1 MRQLNETVA
10 ENRPSAG
17 VFAAKPII
25 LRANPGP
32 DAGFAPDAGRPRFH
46 RGAGRTRR
54 SRRSKTASR
63 VPERRRRTAGFVA
76 RPRTRLPSWTAA
88 RERPDVMYSAAAMI
102 ARDCDRSGTAPGAGA
117 APMRQS
123 VAAKVFC
130 QRGENATETANAAAG
145 RADSA
150 SSRVASRRPVP
161 SRLALPC
168 LALPCLALP
177 CLALPCLAL
186 PCLATPRHATPRH
199 ATPRHGMPWHAMP
212 CHAVPCRV
220 TSSCAARRAR
230 PRRFSHRF
238 PRPGPARPARRDA
251 RRTRSIAR
259 AARAA
264 RARRDSQV
272 RRARA

>member
-1 MRQLNETVA
+1 MVFMVPPLFCAMRQLNETVA

-46 RGAGRTRR
+46 RGAGRTQR

-161 SRLALPC
+161 SRP
-168 LALPCLALP
+168 
-177 CLALPCLAL
+177 ALPCLAL
-186 PCLATPRHATPRH
+186 PCLATPRHATPC
-199 ATPRHGMPWHAMP
+199 HAMP

>member
-1 MRQLNETVA
+1 MRQLNETFA

-130 QRGENATETANAAAG
+130 QRGENATETVNAAAG

-161 SRLALPC
+161 PC

-177 CLALPCLAL
+177 
-186 PCLATPRHATPRH
+186 R
-199 ATPRHGMPWHAMP
+199 
-212 CHAVPCRV
+212 HAVPCRV

>member
-46 RGAGRTRR
+46 RGAGRTQR

-102 ARDCDRSGTAPGAGA
+102 ARDCDHSGTAPGAGA

-123 VAAKVFC
+123 VAVKVFC

-161 SRLALPC
+161 SRPALPC
-168 LALPCLALP
+168 LAL
-177 CLALPCLAL
+177 
-186 PCLATPRHATPRH
+186 
-199 ATPRHGMPWHAMP
+199 P

>member
-88 RERPDVMYSAAAMI
+88 RERPDVMFSAAAMI

-168 LALPCLALP
+168 
-177 CLALPCLAL
+177 
-186 PCLATPRHATPRH
+186 
-199 ATPRHGMPWHAMP
+199 HAMP

>member
-1 MRQLNETVA
+1 MRQLNETFA

-130 QRGENATETANAAAG
+130 QRGENATETVNAAAG

-161 SRLALPC
+161 PC

-177 CLALPCLAL
+177 
-186 PCLATPRHATPRH
+186 R
-199 ATPRHGMPWHAMP
+199 
-212 CHAVPCRV
+212 HAVPCRV

-264 RARRDSQV
+264 RVHRDSQV

>member
-46 RGAGRTRR
+46 RGAGRTQR

-161 SRLALPC
+161 SRPALPC
-168 LALPCLALP
+168 
-177 CLALPCLAL
+177 
-186 PCLATPRHATPRH
+186 
-199 ATPRHGMPWHAMP
+199 HAM
-212 CHAVPCRV
+212 PCRV

>member
-186 PCLATPRHATPRH
+186 PCHATPRH
-199 ATPRHGMPWHAMP
+199 ATPWHAMACHAMP
-212 CHAVPCRV
+212 C
-220 TSSCAARRAR
+220 RAM
-230 PRRFSHRF
+230 PRHVV
-238 PRPGPARPARRDA
+238 
-251 RRTRSIAR
+251 
-259 AARAA
+259 
-264 RARRDSQV
+264 V
-272 RRARA
+272 RRAACAPAPVLASVPAPGPRSAGPPRCSADAIHCASRSRCPCASR

>member
-161 SRLALPC
+161 SRLALP
-168 LALPCLALP
+168 
-177 CLALPCLAL
+177 
-186 PCLATPRHATPRH
+186 RHAM
-199 ATPRHGMPWHAMP
+199 ACHGMP
-212 CHAVPCRV
+212 CHAVPCRA

-264 RARRDSQV
+264 RVRRDSQV

>member
-161 SRLALPC
+161 PC

-177 CLALPCLAL
+177 
-186 PCLATPRHATPRH
+186 R
-199 ATPRHGMPWHAMP
+199 HAMP

-264 RARRDSQV
+264 RVRRDSQV

>member
-46 RGAGRTRR
+46 RGAGRTQR

-130 QRGENATETANAAAG
+130 QRGENATETVNAAAG

-150 SSRVASRRPVP
+150 SSRVTSRRPAP
-161 SRLALPC
+161 PRLALPC
-168 LALPCLALP
+168 LALPCHAM
-177 CLALPCLAL
+177 
-186 PCLATPRHATPRH
+186 PRHAMPRH
-199 ATPRHGMPWHAMP
+199 
-212 CHAVPCRV
+212 VV
-220 TSSCAARRAR
+220 
-230 PRRFSHRF
+230 
-238 PRPGPARPARRDA
+238 
-251 RRTRSIAR
+251 
-259 AARAA
+259 
-264 RARRDSQV
+264 V
-272 RRARA
+272 RRAACAPAPVLASVPAPGPRSAGPPRRSADAIHCASRSRCPCASR

>member
-161 SRLALPC
+161 PC

-177 CLALPCLAL
+177 CLALP
-186 PCLATPRHATPRH
+186 RHATPRH
-199 ATPRHGMPWHAMP
+199 AMAWHAMP

-264 RARRDSQV
+264 RVRRDSQV

>member
-46 RGAGRTRR
+46 REAGRTRR

-168 LALPCLALP
+168 
-177 CLALPCLAL
+177 
-186 PCLATPRHATPRH
+186 
-199 ATPRHGMPWHAMP
+199 
-212 CHAVPCRV
+212 HAVPCRV

-264 RARRDSQV
+264 RVRRDSQV

>member
-46 RGAGRTRR
+46 RGAGRTQR

-130 QRGENATETANAAAG
+130 QRGENATETTNAAAG

-150 SSRVASRRPVP
+150 SSRVASRRPAP
-161 SRLALPC
+161 PRLAPPRP
-168 LALPCLALP
+168 AP
-177 CLALPCLAL
+177 
-186 PCLATPRHATPRH
+186 PCLATPCHAT
-199 ATPRHGMPWHAMP
+199 P

>member
-150 SSRVASRRPVP
+150 SSRVASRRPAP
-161 SRLALPC
+161 PCPALPC
-168 LALPCLALP
+168 LALPCL
-177 CLALPCLAL
+177 
-186 PCLATPRHATPRH
+186 
-199 ATPRHGMPWHAMP
+199 
-212 CHAVPCRV
+212 AVPCRV

>member
-168 LALPCLALP
+168 
-177 CLALPCLAL
+177 
-186 PCLATPRHATPRH
+186 H
-199 ATPRHGMPWHAMP
+199 ATPRHGMP

>member
-46 RGAGRTRR
+46 RGAGRTQR

-123 VAAKVFC
+123 VAVKVFC

-150 SSRVASRRPVP
+150 SSRVASRRPAP
-161 SRLALPC
+161 SRPALPC
-168 LALPCLALP
+168 LA
-177 CLALPCLAL
+177 
-186 PCLATPRHATPRH
+186 
-199 ATPRHGMPWHAMP
+199 M
-212 CHAVPCRV
+212 PCRV

>member
-161 SRLALPC
+161 PC
-168 LALPCLALP
+168 LALPC
-177 CLALPCLAL
+177 
-186 PCLATPRHATPRH
+186 
-199 ATPRHGMPWHAMP
+199 HAMP
-212 CHAVPCRV
+212 CHAVPCR
-220 TSSCAARRAR
+220 AM
-230 PRRFSHRF
+230 PRHVV
-238 PRPGPARPARRDA
+238 
-251 RRTRSIAR
+251 
-259 AARAA
+259 
-264 RARRDSQV
+264 V
-272 RRARA
+272 RRAACAPAPVLASVPAPGPRSAGPPRRSADAIHCASRSRCPCASR

>member
-161 SRLALPC
+161 SRLALP
-168 LALPCLALP
+168 
-177 CLALPCLAL
+177 
-186 PCLATPRHATPRH
+186 RHAM
-199 ATPRHGMPWHAMP
+199 ACHGMPCRAMP
-212 CHAVPCRV
+212 RHVV
-220 TSSCAARRAR
+220 
-230 PRRFSHRF
+230 
-238 PRPGPARPARRDA
+238 
-251 RRTRSIAR
+251 
-259 AARAA
+259 
-264 RARRDSQV
+264 V
-272 RRARA
+272 RRAACAPAPVLASVPAPGPRSAGPPRCSADAIHCASRSRCPCASR

>member
-150 SSRVASRRPVP
+150 SSRVASRRPAP
-161 SRLALPC
+161 PCPALPC

-177 CLALPCLAL
+177 
-186 PCLATPRHATPRH
+186 RHA
-199 ATPRHGMPWHAMP
+199 MPCHAMPCRATP

>member
-46 RGAGRTRR
+46 RGAGRTQR

-161 SRLALPC
+161 SRPVPPC
-168 LALPCLALP
+168 LALPC
-177 CLALPCLAL
+177 
-186 PCLATPRHATPRH
+186 
-199 ATPRHGMPWHAMP
+199 HAM
-212 CHAVPCRV
+212 PCRV

>member
-161 SRLALPC
+161 PC
-168 LALPCLALP
+168 LALPC
-177 CLALPCLAL
+177 
-186 PCLATPRHATPRH
+186 
-199 ATPRHGMPWHAMP
+199 HAMP
-212 CHAVPCRV
+212 CHAVPCR
-220 TSSCAARRAR
+220 AM
-230 PRRFSHRF
+230 PRHVV
-238 PRPGPARPARRDA
+238 
-251 RRTRSIAR
+251 
-259 AARAA
+259 
-264 RARRDSQV
+264 V
-272 RRARA
+272 RRAACAPAPVLASVPAPGPRSAGPPRCSADAIHCASRSRCPCASR

>member
-161 SRLALPC
+161 SRPV
-168 LALPCLALP
+168 PSRP
-177 CLALPCLAL
+177 VPPCLAL
-186 PCLATPRHATPRH
+186 PCLATPCR
-199 ATPRHGMPWHAMP
+199 AMP

>member
-130 QRGENATETANAAAG
+130 QRGENATETVNAAAG

-161 SRLALPC
+161 SRLVPPC
-168 LALPCLALP
+168 LALPCLA
-177 CLALPCLAL
+177 
-186 PCLATPRHATPRH
+186 
-199 ATPRHGMPWHAMP
+199 M
-212 CHAVPCRV
+212 PCRV

>member
-177 CLALPCLAL
+177 CLALPCHAT
-186 PCLATPRHATPRH
+186 PRHATPRHATPRH

>member
-150 SSRVASRRPVP
+150 SSRVASRRPAP
-161 SRLALPC
+161 PCPALPC
-168 LALPCLALP
+168 LALPC
-177 CLALPCLAL
+177 
-186 PCLATPRHATPRH
+186 
-199 ATPRHGMPWHAMP
+199 HAMP

>member
-10 ENRPSAG
+10 ENRPSAD

-150 SSRVASRRPVP
+150 SSRVASRRPAP
-161 SRLALPC
+161 PCPALPC
-168 LALPCLALP
+168 P
-177 CLALPCLAL
+177 ALPCLAL

-199 ATPRHGMPWHAMP
+199 ATPCHAMPCHAMP

>member
-46 RGAGRTRR
+46 RGAGRTQR

-150 SSRVASRRPVP
+150 SSRVVP
-161 SRLALPC
+161 PR
-168 LALPCLALP
+168 
-177 CLALPCLAL
+177 
-186 PCLATPRHATPRH
+186 LATPRHAMPCRAMPRH
-199 ATPRHGMPWHAMP
+199 
-212 CHAVPCRV
+212 VV
-220 TSSCAARRAR
+220 
-230 PRRFSHRF
+230 
-238 PRPGPARPARRDA
+238 
-251 RRTRSIAR
+251 
-259 AARAA
+259 
-264 RARRDSQV
+264 V
-272 RRARA
+272 RRAACAPAPVLASVPAPGPRSAGPPRRSADAIHCASRSRCPCASR

>member
-150 SSRVASRRPVP
+150 SSRVASRRP
-161 SRLALPC
+161 ALPC
-168 LALPCLALP
+168 PAPPHLALP

-186 PCLATPRHATPRH
+186 PCLATPRHATPC
-199 ATPRHGMPWHAMP
+199 HAMP
-212 CHAVPCRV
+212 CHATPCRAMPCHA
-220 TSSCAARRAR
+220 TPCRAM
-230 PRRFSHRF
+230 PRHVV
-238 PRPGPARPARRDA
+238 
-251 RRTRSIAR
+251 
-259 AARAA
+259 
-264 RARRDSQV
+264 V
-272 RRARA
+272 RRAACAPAPVLASVPAPGPRSAGPPRRSADAIHCASRSRCPCASR

>member
-150 SSRVASRRPVP
+150 SSRVASRRPAP
-161 SRLALPC
+161 PCPALPC
-168 LALPCLALP
+168 LAL
-177 CLALPCLAL
+177 
-186 PCLATPRHATPRH
+186 PRHATPRH
-199 ATPRHGMPWHAMP
+199 AMPCHAMPCRATP

>member
-123 VAAKVFC
+123 VAVKVFC

-150 SSRVASRRPVP
+150 SSRVASRRPAP
-161 SRLALPC
+161 PRPALPC
-168 LALPCLALP
+168 LALPC
-177 CLALPCLAL
+177 
-186 PCLATPRHATPRH
+186 
-199 ATPRHGMPWHAMP
+199 HAM
-212 CHAVPCRV
+212 PCRV

>member
-46 RGAGRTRR
+46 RGAGRTQR

-130 QRGENATETANAAAG
+130 QRGENATETTNAAAG

-150 SSRVASRRPVP
+150 SSRVASRRPAPSRPVPSRPVSSRPVPSRPVSSRLVP

-168 LALPCLALP
+168 LALPCRAM
-177 CLALPCLAL
+177 
-186 PCLATPRHATPRH
+186 PRH
-199 ATPRHGMPWHAMP
+199 
-212 CHAVPCRV
+212 VV
-220 TSSCAARRAR
+220 
-230 PRRFSHRF
+230 
-238 PRPGPARPARRDA
+238 
-251 RRTRSIAR
+251 
-259 AARAA
+259 
-264 RARRDSQV
+264 V
-272 RRARA
+272 RRAACAPAPVPASVVPAPGPRSAGPPRRSADAIHCASRSRCPCASR

>member
-130 QRGENATETANAAAG
+130 QRGENATETVNAAAG

-161 SRLALPC
+161 SRPVPPC
-168 LALPCLALP
+168 LAL
-177 CLALPCLAL
+177 
-186 PCLATPRHATPRH
+186 
-199 ATPRHGMPWHAMP
+199 
-212 CHAVPCRV
+212 PCRV

-230 PRRFSHRF
+230 PRRFPHRLF

>member
-150 SSRVASRRPVP
+150 SSRVASRRP
-161 SRLALPC
+161 ALPCPAPPC

-177 CLALPCLAL
+177 CY
-186 PCLATPRHATPRH
+186 
-199 ATPRHGMPWHAMP
+199 AM
-212 CHAVPCRV
+212 PCRV

>member
-161 SRLALPC
+161 PC
-168 LALPCLALP
+168 LALPC
-177 CLALPCLAL
+177 
-186 PCLATPRHATPRH
+186 
-199 ATPRHGMPWHAMP
+199 HAMP
-212 CHAVPCRV
+212 CHAMPCR
-220 TSSCAARRAR
+220 AM
-230 PRRFSHRF
+230 PRHVV
-238 PRPGPARPARRDA
+238 
-251 RRTRSIAR
+251 
-259 AARAA
+259 
-264 RARRDSQV
+264 V
-272 RRARA
+272 RRAACAPAPVLASVPAPGPRSAGPPRCSADAIHCASRSRCPCASR

>member
-46 RGAGRTRR
+46 RGAGRTQR

-168 LALPCLALP
+168 LALP
-177 CLALPCLAL
+177 
-186 PCLATPRHATPRH
+186 R
-199 ATPRHGMPWHAMP
+199 
-212 CHAVPCRV
+212 HAVPCRV

>member
-177 CLALPCLAL
+177 CLALPCLA
-186 PCLATPRHATPRH
+186 TPRHATPRH
-199 ATPRHGMPWHAMP
+199 ATPRHATPWHAMACHAMP

>member
-161 SRLALPC
+161 SRPVPPC
-168 LALPCLALP
+168 LALP
-177 CLALPCLAL
+177 
-186 PCLATPRHATPRH
+186 R
-199 ATPRHGMPWHAMP
+199 
-212 CHAVPCRV
+212 HAVPCR
-220 TSSCAARRAR
+220 AM
-230 PRRFSHRF
+230 PRHVV
-238 PRPGPARPARRDA
+238 
-251 RRTRSIAR
+251 
-259 AARAA
+259 
-264 RARRDSQV
+264 V
-272 RRARA
+272 RRAACAPAPVLASVPAPGPRSAGPPRRSADAIHCASRSRCPCASR

>member
-46 RGAGRTRR
+46 RGAGRTQR

-161 SRLALPC
+161 SRPAL
-168 LALPCLALP
+168 
-177 CLALPCLAL
+177 
-186 PCLATPRHATPRH
+186 PRHATPRH
-199 ATPRHGMPWHAMP
+199 AMPCHAMP

>member
-161 SRLALPC
+161 
-168 LALPCLALP
+168 
-177 CLALPCLAL
+177 PCLAL
-186 PCLATPRHATPRH
+186 PCLATPC
-199 ATPRHGMPWHAMP
+199 HAMP

-264 RARRDSQV
+264 RVRRDSQV

>member
-130 QRGENATETANAAAG
+130 QRGENATETVNAAAG

-161 SRLALPC
+161 PC
-168 LALPCLALP
+168 LAL
-177 CLALPCLAL
+177 
-186 PCLATPRHATPRH
+186 
-199 ATPRHGMPWHAMP
+199 P

-264 RARRDSQV
+264 RVHRDSQV